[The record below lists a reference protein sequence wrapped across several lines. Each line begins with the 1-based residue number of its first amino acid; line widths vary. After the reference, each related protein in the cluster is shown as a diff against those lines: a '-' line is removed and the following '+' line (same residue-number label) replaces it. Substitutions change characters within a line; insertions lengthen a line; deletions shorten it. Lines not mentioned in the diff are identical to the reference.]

1 MTPTKTTQAKKL
13 NWGILGAA
21 RVNERLLPAIIEA
34 QNSQLVAIAS
44 RRAGAAKATLD
55 KYAPCHGNVNCYDD
69 LESLINDEN
78 VHAVYCP
85 MANNEHVE
93 WALKA
98 INAGKH
104 VLIEKPMALTVADIE
119 AIEQAALKNN
129 VKVMEGFMYRF
140 HPQHAR
146 VKELVE
152 SGLIGDVL
160 SVRASYSF
168 LMKPNRM
175 YRIAGSVENGGGA
188 MWDIGPYAIHT
199 LRWAMGLNNV
209 GLKNLD
215 LGNAAQNGKP
225 IEPKSVTVHAKFNE
239 AGADIVTSGILD
251 FGNDSEGRARFGHF
265 DVSFERSRKSEY
277 EIIGT
282 KGWLKCHAAW
292 VFQNDVPVISWA
304 LEDGKYA
311 EERFAHSNHFNLEI
325 EHFSDCVLNDKAP
338 MLDLADAK
346 NNCKAIEAVLK
357 SAAIG
362 GLVVCK

>member
-1 MTPTKTTQAKKL
+1 MASDKKL

-34 QNSQLVAIAS
+34 PNSQLVAIAS
-44 RRAGAAKATLD
+44 RRAGAAKTTLD

-69 LESLINDEN
+69 LESLLNDEN

-85 MANNEHVE
+85 VANNEHVE

-175 YRIAGSVENGGGA
+175 YRIAGNVENGGGA

-199 LRWAMGLNNV
+199 LRWAMGLNN
-209 GLKNLD
+209 GGSKNLD
-215 LGNAAQNGKP
+215 LGNTAQNGKP
-225 IEPKSVTVHAKFNE
+225 IEPKSVTAHAKFNE
-239 AGADIVTSGILD
+239 AGADIVISGILD

-282 KGWLKCHAAW
+282 EGWLKCHAAW

-311 EERFAHSNHFNLEI
+311 EERFAPSNHFNLEI

-338 MLDLADAK
+338 MLDFADAK

>member
-1 MTPTKTTQAKKL
+1 MTTDNKLSNGKL

-34 QNSQLVAIAS
+34 PNSRLVAIAS
-44 RRAGAAKATLD
+44 RRAGAAKATLE
-55 KYAPCHGNVNCYDD
+55 KYAPCLADVACYDD
-69 LESLINDEN
+69 LDALINDAN
-78 VHAVYCP
+78 VQAIYCP
-85 MANNEHVE
+85 MANNEHIE

-119 AIEQAALKNN
+119 AIERAAIKNK
-129 VKVMEGFMYRF
+129 VRVMEGFMYRF

-146 VKELVE
+146 VKEIVE

-160 SVRASYSF
+160 SARASYSF
-168 LMKPNRM
+168 LMRPARM
-175 YRIAGSVENGGGA
+175 YRIASGFEQGGGA

-199 LRWAMGLNNV
+199 LRWCFGLA
-209 GLKNLD
+209 
-215 LGNAAQNGKP
+215 NAAKNDKP
-225 IEPKSVTVHAKFNE
+225 AEPISVMAHAKFNE
-239 AGADIVTSGILD
+239 VGADIVTSGVLD

-282 KGWLKCHAAW
+282 KGWVKCHAAW

-311 EERFAHSNHFNLEI
+311 EERFAPSNHFNLEI
-325 EHFSDCVLNDKAP
+325 EHFGDCVLNDKQP
-338 MLDLADAK
+338 YLTFDDAK
-346 NNCKAIEAVLK
+346 GNCKAIEATLQSCATK
-357 SAAIG
+357 
-362 GLVVCK
+362 GLIRLSKI